1 MTTNTKSRVRSVGRV
16 AAVGVGIAAP
26 ALGGVL
32 LAPTAGAATLPDL
45 PDPVGDFTSAVTDA
59 AQTAGV
65 PVPEAPRLPSPVT
78 IADNVLPMNLL
89 RRDDNATDG
98 STVVETTAYAAEG
111 PGPDTFTPQSV
122 VDAANQ
128 TRQTKIDTVGKV
140 ANDLLSGD
148 TSTVGQLVG
157 VLNIPT
163 QGDVADAGASAQ
175 SFVDNVV
182 SGQAMTD
189 LQETYDNFFSSDSYR
204 AWSENTAN
212 AFAPHE
218 GEGVARAAA
227 GISDYI
233 DQFSRNPQQTLIQT
247 IGEAGGPLKLITD
260 PMGAVTQVISKI
272 AGPDFVA
279 DVFEWFNNDL
289 IGDGRDTLMEAL
301 PWLALPLA
309 TAGIGAL
316 LGAPLGALPGAG
328 IGAVLGALAPHNLI
342 GGLIGSV
349 LGGLATGI
357 PGGLVGLLASAATF
371 LPLMA
376 ALPLLGAAGGSA
388 LALAIAATITYGTW
402 LLTFIPVTIAAGL
415 LGIGATLLV
424 GLGLLALSGV
434 NPAMIPAAIGG
445 GILAGLFVFT
455 MVIGGYAL
463 LTFLIPTIIFAVL
476 APLLTLGL
484 AGLGALTGLAIG
496 TLLAAI
502 GIPLTTLLFAAIS
515 ALPGIVLGGLLGTG
529 ISSLISALIGSLIGG
544 LIGAGIG
551 GLIGAV
557 LGGLAGVIPAVAIF
571 LFVWLTKFSDAA
583 GDWGNG
589 ALGRIM
595 DALRQGWENS
605 ALRHIF
611 DDAQRFWN
619 STQTG
624 RNLNDILAFLG
635 SLGSAAFFLDGRR
648 LRDLLL
654 DGAAKGGLIGALLG
668 AIPGGLLGA
677 LAGLLNPLNLLGG
690 LLGAIAGAI
699 PGALLGAA
707 AGKGLSLLLGVLT
720 TLVAAP
726 LLFLPILAAL
736 AGLWALIA
744 IPATLLAFAATLIG
758 PLAIA
763 VGATIIGSLLLSA
776 PLWIP
781 LVLVASVLTL
791 VAFALSNTLIIAA
804 FPPLAALLPF
814 AFAIGAVGAV
824 AAALAVVV
832 IVGALL
838 LGAIIIGIPAFLLSL
853 PFFIFPALVVP
864 LLSLLA
870 LPLLIPVAAGLS
882 VLGAM
887 ALGALVDNLS
897 SLITIPLGALLGGL
911 IGATIG
917 GVAGTVIS
925 ALVRA
930 VVYGLAGAGIG
941 ALLGGGLG
949 AVVGAVLALL
959 TSLRGGIRLDGRSI
973 IADGRIVSNKVVA
986 DQPRRAVPKTAN
998 ATYGT
1003 GLTKNVDR
1011 SLVNVKDLVMA

>member
-1 MTTNTKSRVRSVGRV
+1 MNTNTKSRARSYGRV
-16 AAVGVGIAAP
+16 AAMGIGIAAP
-26 ALGGVL
+26 ALGGTL
-32 LAPTAGAATLPDL
+32 LSPLAGAATLDSL
-45 PDPVGDFTSAVTDA
+45 PNPAGVTSAVTDA
-59 AQTAGV
+59 AQGAGI
-65 PVPEAPRLPSPVT
+65 PLPEAPRLPSPVT

-98 STVVETTAYAAEG
+98 STVVETAPYAVQG
-111 PGPDTFTPQSV
+111 PGPGSV
-122 VDAANQ
+122 TQQDIVTAANN
-128 TRQTKIDTVGKV
+128 TRQAQIDTVGKV

-163 QGDVADAGASAQ
+163 QGQVADASASAQ
-175 SFVDNVV
+175 SLIDNVT

-189 LQETYDNFFSSDSYR
+189 LQNTYDNFFTSDSYR
-204 AWSENTAN
+204 AWSENNAN
-212 AFAPHE
+212 AFAPRE

-260 PMGAVTQVISKI
+260 PVGAVTQVVTKI

-279 DVFEWFNNDL
+279 DVFEWINKDL
-289 IGDGRDTLMEAL
+289 IGDGRNTFMEAL

-328 IGAVLGALAPHNLI
+328 IGAILGALSPHNLLAAI
-342 GGLIGSV
+342 PGAI

-357 PGGLVGLLASAATF
+357 PGALAGLIGSTLAF
-371 LPLMA
+371 LPLLA
-376 ALPLLGAAGGSA
+376 GLPLLGAAGGSA

-402 LLTFIPVTIAAGL
+402 LLSFIPVTLLAGA
-415 LGIGATLLV
+415 LGIGAAIVV
-424 GLGLLALSGV
+424 GIGLAALSGL
-434 NPAMIPAAIGG
+434 NPGMFLAAISG

-455 MVIGGYAL
+455 MLVGGYAL
-463 LTFLIPTIIFAVL
+463 LTFLIPTIIFAL
-476 APLLTLGL
+476 IAPLLTLGL
-484 AGLGALTGLAIG
+484 GGLGALAGLSVG

-515 ALPGIVLGGLLGTG
+515 ALPGAILGGLLGTG
-529 ISSLISALIGSLIGG
+529 ISSLISALVGSLIGG

-551 GLIGAV
+551 SLIGAV
-557 LGGLAGVIPAVAIF
+557 LGGLAGIIPAIAIF
-571 LFVWLTKFSDAA
+571 LFVWLTKFADAA

-595 DALRQGWENS
+595 EALRQGWENS

-619 STQTG
+619 STETG
-624 RNLNDILAFLG
+624 RNFNDLLAFLN

-654 DGAAKGGLIGALLG
+654 SGAAKGGIIGALLG
-668 AIPGGLLGA
+668 AIPGGILGA

-720 TLVAAP
+720 TMVAAP

-744 IPATLLAFAATLIG
+744 IPATLAALASTLIG
-758 PLAIA
+758 PLALA
-763 VGATIIGSLLLSA
+763 VGATIISGLLLSS

-781 LVLVASVLTL
+781 LTLGASVLTL
-791 VAFALSNTLIIAA
+791 IAFALTNPLILAT
-804 FPPLAALLPF
+804 PLAPLV
-814 AFAIGAVGAV
+814 AFSLIFGAIGFS
-824 AAALAVVV
+824 LAMIDVVV
-832 IVGALL
+832 ILGSLAL
-838 LGAIIIGIPAFLLSL
+838 AAVFIGIPVFLLSL
-853 PFFIFPALVVP
+853 PFFIFPALAVP

-882 VLGAM
+882 LLGAM

-897 SLITIPLGALLGGL
+897 SLLTVPLGALLGGL

-917 GVAGTVIS
+917 GVLGTAIS

-930 VVYGLAGAGIG
+930 LVYGLAGAGIG
-941 ALLGGGLG
+941 AALG
-949 AVVGAVLALL
+949 ASAGAVIGAVLALL
-959 TSLRGGIRLDGRSI
+959 MSLRGSVRVEGRSI
-973 IADGRIVSNKVVA
+973 IADGRIVSNTPVT
-986 DQPRRAVPKTAN
+986 PRRAVPKTAN

-1011 SLVNVKDLVMA
+1011 SLVDVKDLVMA

>member
-1 MTTNTKSRVRSVGRV
+1 MDTNTKSRARSFGRV
-16 AAVGVGIAAP
+16 AAMGIGVAAP
-26 ALGGVL
+26 ALGGAL
-32 LAPTAGAATLPDL
+32 LSPSAGAATLASL
-45 PDPVGDFTSAVTDA
+45 PNPAEVTSAVTDA
-59 AQTAGV
+59 AQDVGI
-65 PVPEAPRLPSPVT
+65 PLPEAPRLPSPVT

-98 STVVETTAYAAEG
+98 STVVETMPYAAQG
-111 PGPDTFTPQSV
+111 PGPRSVTPQDV
-122 VDAANQ
+122 VGAANK
-128 TRQTKIDTVGKV
+128 TRQTQIDTVGKV

-163 QGDVADAGASAQ
+163 QGQVANASASAQ

-189 LQETYDNFFSSDSYR
+189 LQNTYDNFFTSDSYR

-212 AFAPHE
+212 AFAPRE

-247 IGEAGGPLKLITD
+247 IGEAGGPLRLITD
-260 PMGAVTQVISKI
+260 PVGAVTQVVSKI

-279 DVFEWFNNDL
+279 DVFEWINKDL
-289 IGDGRDTLMEAL
+289 IGDGRNTFMEAL

-316 LGAPLGALPGAG
+316 LGGPLGALPGAG
-328 IGAVLGALAPHNLI
+328 IGAVLGALAPHNLL
-342 GGLIGSV
+342 GGLVGSV

-357 PGGLVGLLASAATF
+357 PGGAVGLLASIAAF

-376 ALPLLGAAGGSA
+376 TLPLLGAAGGSA
-388 LALAIAATITYGTW
+388 LALAIAATVTYGTW
-402 LLTFIPVTIAAGL
+402 LLTFIPVTIVAGVLGVIAALVVGAGL
-415 LGIGATLLV
+415 V
-424 GLGLLALSGV
+424 ALSGA
-434 NPAMIPAAIGG
+434 NPVMLLGAVSG

-463 LTFLIPTIIFAVL
+463 LTFLIPTIVFAVL
-476 APLLTLGL
+476 APLLTLGM
-484 AGLGALTGLAIG
+484 AGLGALAGLGIG
-496 TLLAAI
+496 TLLASV
-502 GIPLTTLLFAAIS
+502 GIPLVTLLSAAIS
-515 ALPGIVLGGLLGTG
+515 ALPGAILGGLLGTG
-529 ISSLISALIGSLIGG
+529 ISSLISALVGSLIGG

-551 GLIGAV
+551 SLIGAV
-557 LGGLAGVIPAVAIF
+557 LGGLAGIVPAIAIF
-571 LFVWLTKFSDAA
+571 LFVWLTKFADAA

-595 DALRQGWENS
+595 EALRQGWENS
-605 ALRHIF
+605 ALRHVF

-619 STQTG
+619 STETG
-624 RNLNDILAFLG
+624 RNLNDLLAFLN

-654 DGAAKGGLIGALLG
+654 AGAAKGGIIGALLG

-763 VGATIIGSLLLSA
+763 VGATIIGSLLLSS

-781 LVLVASVLTL
+781 LVLIASVSTL
-791 VAFALSNTLIIAA
+791 IAFALSNPFLIVA
-804 FPPLAALLPF
+804 FPPLAALVPF
-814 AFAIGAVGAV
+814 ALAFGTVAVV
-824 AAALAVVV
+824 AAALVVVV
-832 IVGALL
+832 ILGSLL
-838 LGAIIIGIPAFLLSL
+838 LGSILIGIPAFLLSL
-853 PFFIFPALVVP
+853 PFFVFPALAVP

-897 SLITIPLGALLGGL
+897 SLLTVPLGAVLGGL

-917 GVAGTVIS
+917 GVLGTAIS

-930 VVYGLAGAGIG
+930 LVYGAAGAGIG
-941 ALLGGGLG
+941 AALG
-949 AVVGAVLALL
+949 ASAGAVIGAVLALL
-959 TSLRGGIRLDGRSI
+959 MSLRGSVRVEGRSI
-973 IADGRIVSNKVVA
+973 IADGRIVSNTPVT
-986 DQPRRAVPKTAN
+986 PRRAVPKTAN

-1003 GLTKNVDR
+1003 GLTKSVDR
-1011 SLVNVKDLVMA
+1011 SLVDVKDLVMA

>member
-1 MTTNTKSRVRSVGRV
+1 MNTNTKSRARSYGRV
-16 AAVGVGIAAP
+16 AAMGIGIAAP
-26 ALGGVL
+26 ALGGTL
-32 LAPTAGAATLPDL
+32 LSPLAGAATLDSL
-45 PDPVGDFTSAVTDA
+45 PNPAGVTSAVTDA
-59 AQTAGV
+59 AQDAGI
-65 PVPEAPRLPSPVT
+65 PLPEAPRLPSPVT

-98 STVVETTAYAAEG
+98 STVVETAPYAVQG
-111 PGPDTFTPQSV
+111 PGPGSV
-122 VDAANQ
+122 TQQDIVTAANN
-128 TRQTKIDTVGKV
+128 TRQAQIDTVGKV

-163 QGDVADAGASAQ
+163 QGQVADASTSAQ
-175 SFVDNVV
+175 AFVDNVV

-189 LQETYDNFFSSDSYR
+189 LQNTYDNFFTSDSYR

-212 AFAPHE
+212 AFAPRE

-260 PMGAVTQVISKI
+260 PVGAVTQVVTKI

-279 DVFEWFNNDL
+279 DVFEWINKDL
-289 IGDGRDTLMEAL
+289 IGDGRNTFMEAL

-309 TAGIGAL
+309 TAAAGAL

-328 IGAVLGALAPHNLI
+328 IGAVLGALAPHNLL
-342 GGLIGSV
+342 GGLVGSV

-357 PGGLVGLLASAATF
+357 PGGAVGFLASVAAF

-376 ALPLLGAAGGSA
+376 TLPLLGAAGGSA
-388 LALAIAATITYGTW
+388 LALAIAATVTYGTW
-402 LLTFIPVTIAAGL
+402 LLTFIPVTIVAGVLGVIAALIVGAGL
-415 LGIGATLLV
+415 V
-424 GLGLLALSGV
+424 ALSGA
-434 NPAMIPAAIGG
+434 NPVMFLGAVSG

-463 LTFLIPTIIFAVL
+463 LTFLIPTIIFAIL

-484 AGLGALTGLAIG
+484 AGLGALAGLGIG
-496 TLLAAI
+496 TLLASI
-502 GIPLTTLLFAAIS
+502 GIPLVTLLSAAIS
-515 ALPGIVLGGLLGTG
+515 ALPGAILGGLLGTG
-529 ISSLISALIGSLIGG
+529 ISSLISALVGSLIGG

-551 GLIGAV
+551 SLIGAI
-557 LGGLAGVIPAVAIF
+557 LGGLAGIVPAIAIF
-571 LFVWLTKFSDAA
+571 LFVWLTKFADAA

-595 DALRQGWENS
+595 EALRQGWENS

-619 STQTG
+619 STETG
-624 RNLNDILAFLG
+624 RNLNDLLAFLN

-654 DGAAKGGLIGALLG
+654 SGAAKGGIIGALLG
-668 AIPGGLLGA
+668 AIPGGILGA

-720 TLVAAP
+720 TMVAAP

-744 IPATLLAFAATLIG
+744 IPATLAALASTLIG
-758 PLAIA
+758 PLALA
-763 VGATIIGSLLLSA
+763 VGATIISGLLLSS

-781 LVLVASVLTL
+781 LTLGASVLTL
-791 VAFALSNTLIIAA
+791 IAFALTNPLILAT
-804 FPPLAALLPF
+804 PLAPLV
-814 AFAIGAVGAV
+814 AFSLIFGAIGFS
-824 AAALAVVV
+824 LAMIDVVV
-832 IVGALL
+832 ILGSLAL
-838 LGAIIIGIPAFLLSL
+838 AAVFIGIPVFLLSL
-853 PFFIFPALVVP
+853 PFFIFPALAVP

-870 LPLLIPVAAGLS
+870 LPLLIPMAAGLS

-897 SLITIPLGALLGGL
+897 SLLTVPLGALLGGL

-917 GVAGTVIS
+917 GVLGTAIS

-930 VVYGLAGAGIG
+930 LVYGAAGAGIG
-941 ALLGGGLG
+941 ATLG
-949 AVVGAVLALL
+949 ASAGAVIGAVLALL
-959 TSLRGGIRLDGRSI
+959 MSLRGSVRVEGRSI
-973 IADGRIVSNKVVA
+973 IADGRIVSNTPVT
-986 DQPRRAVPKTAN
+986 PRRAVPKTAN

-1011 SLVNVKDLVMA
+1011 SLVDVKDLVMA

>member
-1 MTTNTKSRVRSVGRV
+1 MNTNTKSRARSYGRV
-16 AAVGVGIAAP
+16 AAMGIGIAAP
-26 ALGGVL
+26 ALGGTL
-32 LAPTAGAATLPDL
+32 LSPLAGAATLDSL
-45 PDPVGDFTSAVTDA
+45 PNPAGVTSAVTDA
-59 AQTAGV
+59 AQDAGI
-65 PVPEAPRLPSPVT
+65 PLPEAPRLPSPVT

-98 STVVETTAYAAEG
+98 STVVETAPYAVQG
-111 PGPDTFTPQSV
+111 PGPGSV
-122 VDAANQ
+122 TQQDIVTAANN
-128 TRQTKIDTVGKV
+128 TRQAQIDTVGKV

-163 QGDVADAGASAQ
+163 QGQVADASASAQ
-175 SFVDNVV
+175 SLIDNVT

-189 LQETYDNFFSSDSYR
+189 LQNTYDNFFTSDSYR
-204 AWSENTAN
+204 AWSENNAN
-212 AFAPHE
+212 AFAPRE

-260 PMGAVTQVISKI
+260 PVGAVTQVVTKI

-279 DVFEWFNNDL
+279 DVFEWINKDL
-289 IGDGRDTLMEAL
+289 IGDGRNTFMEAL

-328 IGAVLGALAPHNLI
+328 IGAIIGALSPHNLLAAI
-342 GGLIGSV
+342 PGAI

-357 PGGLVGLLASAATF
+357 PGALAGLIGSTLAF
-371 LPLMA
+371 LPLLA
-376 ALPLLGAAGGSA
+376 GLPLLGAAGGSA

-402 LLTFIPVTIAAGL
+402 LLSFIPVTLLAGA
-415 LGIGATLLV
+415 LGIGAAIVV
-424 GLGLLALSGV
+424 GIGLAALSGL
-434 NPAMIPAAIGG
+434 NPGMFLAAISG

-455 MVIGGYAL
+455 MLVGGYAL
-463 LTFLIPTIIFAVL
+463 LTFLIPTIIFAL
-476 APLLTLGL
+476 IAPLLTLGL
-484 AGLGALTGLAIG
+484 GGLGALAGLSVG

-515 ALPGIVLGGLLGTG
+515 ALPGAILGGLLGTG
-529 ISSLISALIGSLIGG
+529 ISSLISALVGSLIGG

-551 GLIGAV
+551 SLIGAI
-557 LGGLAGVIPAVAIF
+557 LGGLAGIVPAIAIF
-571 LFVWLTKFSDAA
+571 LFVWLTKFADAA

-595 DALRQGWENS
+595 EALRQGWENS

-611 DDAQRFWN
+611 DDAQQFWN
-619 STQTG
+619 STETG
-624 RNLNDILAFLG
+624 RNFNDLLAFLN

-654 DGAAKGGLIGALLG
+654 SGAAKGGIIGALLG
-668 AIPGGLLGA
+668 AIPGGILGA

-736 AGLWALIA
+736 TGLWALIA
-744 IPATLLAFAATLIG
+744 IPATLAALASTLIG
-758 PLAIA
+758 PLALA
-763 VGATIIGSLLLSA
+763 VGATIISGLLLSS

-781 LVLVASVLTL
+781 LTLGASVMTLIAFALTNPLILATPLAPL
-791 VAFALSNTLIIAA
+791 VAFSLI
-804 FPPLAALLPF
+804 FG
-814 AFAIGAVGAV
+814 AIGFS
-824 AAALAVVV
+824 LAMIDVVV
-832 IVGALL
+832 ILGSLAL
-838 LGAIIIGIPAFLLSL
+838 AAVFIGIPVFLLSL
-853 PFFIFPALVVP
+853 PFFIFPALAVP

-882 VLGAM
+882 LLGAM

-897 SLITIPLGALLGGL
+897 SLLTVPLGALLGGL

-917 GVAGTVIS
+917 GVLGTAIS

-930 VVYGLAGAGIG
+930 LVYGLAGAGIG
-941 ALLGGGLG
+941 AALG
-949 AVVGAVLALL
+949 ASAGAVIGAVLALL
-959 TSLRGGIRLDGRSI
+959 MSLRGSVRVEGRSI
-973 IADGRIVSNKVVA
+973 IADGRIVSNTPVT
-986 DQPRRAVPKTAN
+986 PRRAVPKTAN

-1011 SLVNVKDLVMA
+1011 SLVDVKDLVMA

>member
-1 MTTNTKSRVRSVGRV
+1 MNTNTKSRARSYGRV
-16 AAVGVGIAAP
+16 AAMGIGIAAP
-26 ALGGVL
+26 ALGGTL
-32 LAPTAGAATLPDL
+32 LSPLAGAATLDSL
-45 PDPVGDFTSAVTDA
+45 PNPAGVTSAVTDA
-59 AQTAGV
+59 AQDAGI
-65 PVPEAPRLPSPVT
+65 PLPEAPRLPSPVT

-98 STVVETTAYAAEG
+98 STVVETAPYAVQG
-111 PGPDTFTPQSV
+111 PGPGSV
-122 VDAANQ
+122 TQQDIVTAVNN
-128 TRQTKIDTVGKV
+128 TRQAQIDTVGKV

-163 QGDVADAGASAQ
+163 QGQVADASASAQ
-175 SFVDNVV
+175 SLIDNVT

-189 LQETYDNFFSSDSYR
+189 LQNTYDNFFTSDSYR
-204 AWSENTAN
+204 AWSENNAN
-212 AFAPHE
+212 AFAPRE

-260 PMGAVTQVISKI
+260 PVGAVTQVVTKI

-279 DVFEWFNNDL
+279 DVFEWINKDL
-289 IGDGRDTLMEAL
+289 IGDGRNTFMEAL

-328 IGAVLGALAPHNLI
+328 IGAIIGALSPHNLLAAI
-342 GGLIGSV
+342 PGAI

-357 PGGLVGLLASAATF
+357 PGALAGLIGSMLAF
-371 LPLMA
+371 LPLLA
-376 ALPLLGAAGGSA
+376 GLPLLGAAGGSA

-402 LLTFIPVTIAAGL
+402 LLSFIPVTLLAGA
-415 LGIGATLLV
+415 LGIGAAIVV
-424 GLGLLALSGV
+424 GIGLAALSGL
-434 NPAMIPAAIGG
+434 NPGMFLAAIGG

-455 MVIGGYAL
+455 MLVGGYAL
-463 LTFLIPTIIFAVL
+463 LTFLIPTIIFAL
-476 APLLTLGL
+476 IAPLLTLGL
-484 AGLGALTGLAIG
+484 GGLGALAGLSVG

-502 GIPLTTLLFAAIS
+502 GIPLVTLLSAAIS
-515 ALPGIVLGGLLGTG
+515 ALPGAILGGLLGTG
-529 ISSLISALIGSLIGG
+529 ISSLISALVGSLIGG

-551 GLIGAV
+551 SLIGAV
-557 LGGLAGVIPAVAIF
+557 LGGLAGIIPAIAIF
-571 LFVWLTKFSDAA
+571 LFVWLTKFADAA

-595 DALRQGWENS
+595 EALRQGWENS

-619 STQTG
+619 STETG
-624 RNLNDILAFLG
+624 RNLNDLLAFLN

-654 DGAAKGGLIGALLG
+654 SGAAKGGIIGALLG
-668 AIPGGLLGA
+668 AIPGGILGA

-720 TLVAAP
+720 TMVAAP

-744 IPATLLAFAATLIG
+744 IPATLAALASTLIG
-758 PLAIA
+758 PLALA
-763 VGATIIGSLLLSA
+763 VGATIISGLLLSS

-781 LVLVASVLTL
+781 LTLGASVMTL
-791 VAFALSNTLIIAA
+791 IAFALTNPLILAT
-804 FPPLAALLPF
+804 PLAPLVSFSLIF
-814 AFAIGAVGAV
+814 GAIGFS
-824 AAALAVVV
+824 LAMIDVVV
-832 IVGALL
+832 ILGSLAL
-838 LGAIIIGIPAFLLSL
+838 AAVFIGIPVFLLSL
-853 PFFIFPALVVP
+853 PFFIFPALAVP

-882 VLGAM
+882 LLGAM

-897 SLITIPLGALLGGL
+897 SLLTVPLGALLGGL

-917 GVAGTVIS
+917 GVLGTAIS

-930 VVYGLAGAGIG
+930 LVYGLAGAGIG
-941 ALLGGGLG
+941 AALG
-949 AVVGAVLALL
+949 ASAGAVIGAVLALL
-959 TSLRGGIRLDGRSI
+959 MSLRGSVRVEGRSI
-973 IADGRIVSNKVVA
+973 IADGRIVSNTPVT
-986 DQPRRAVPKTAN
+986 PRRAVPKTAN

-1011 SLVNVKDLVMA
+1011 SLVDVKDLVMA